1 MAPTDAHAILHPPK
15 TAPTFSTAF
24 SSNLCELKVVQDVVM
39 KFLFGGDSSQSAS
52 VFMVFLDRRLSVFV
66 TSALY
71 CKHYCVDFPPAPP
84 LPNRPWPVP
93 AVDVVCLSTSYG
105 FRSLRL
111 ALWH

>member
-71 CKHYCVDFPPAPP
+71 TTVLIFHQLLLYRTDHGQSQ
-84 LPNRPWPVP
+84 L
-93 AVDVVCLSTSYG
+93 
-105 FRSLRL
+105 
-111 ALWH
+111 